1 MNVQQQQQQQ
11 FAVSSMLRFS
21 QATSVR
27 PTSVEHYED
36 LLQRQ
41 QSAAAPFP
49 VRPEQVGTPRPPVH
63 PQQLQRAMASE
74 QKSPATTSSNIAQVN
89 SESGNTEQEIPDN
102 VTAELEKLEEESGT
116 MAELQGVSDILG
128 GLGDEDD
135 DILAEMGEH
144 FNILEY
150 ADPELDAL
158 AGEKTNILDSLDL
171 VEPEPDKDDKKRLEE
186 NKAT

>member
-1 MNVQQQQQQQ
+1 M
-11 FAVSSMLRFS
+11 S
-21 QATSVR
+21 
-27 PTSVEHYED
+27 
-36 LLQRQ
+36 
-41 QSAAAPFP
+41 
-49 VRPEQVGTPRPPVH
+49 
-63 PQQLQRAMASE
+63 
-74 QKSPATTSSNIAQVN
+74 

-150 ADPELDAL
+150 ADPELEAL
-158 AGEKTNILDSLDL
+158 TGGKTNILDSLDL
-171 VEPEPDKDDKKRLEE
+171 VEPEPDKDDKKDRE
-186 NKAT
+186 NKSA